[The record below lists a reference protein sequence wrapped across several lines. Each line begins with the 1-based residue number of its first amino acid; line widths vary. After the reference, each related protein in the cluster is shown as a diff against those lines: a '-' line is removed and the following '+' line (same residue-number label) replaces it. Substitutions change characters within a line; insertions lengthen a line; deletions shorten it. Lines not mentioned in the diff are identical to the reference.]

1 MTDAAGPAPIEPNP
15 APVSQPLAAA
25 IEPLTKGYRRY
36 ALGMLLVIYTLNFL
50 DRQIVNILAEDIKR
64 DLHLA
69 DWQLGMMTGFA
80 FAIFYT
86 ILGIPI
92 ARFAEKSNRP
102 AIIAGSVAVWSVFT
116 VLCGYAQSF
125 WSMVLL
131 RIGVGIGEAG
141 CTPPSHSLI
150 TDYVPREKRASAI
163 AFYSIGTP
171 LGTLIGLAM
180 GGLIADAYGWRAA
193 FLVAGAPGVL
203 FAILAFFTL
212 PEPRKKLKAD
222 LAARA
227 AAPAIS
233 FGAALTVLMA
243 KKTFWLI
250 AFAAAIKAFIGYGHA
265 PFTASFFFRSHGP
278 QLVELAAWLSDIL
291 STLISLLPFV
301 HVDFELGVRGFLGLA
316 LSAVGGTAGV
326 FGAWLGGYIADKL
339 GARDLRAYVVVPAI
353 ASLVT
358 IPIYI
363 AGILI
368 GDAGAAVL
376 ILAIPA
382 VLGTLWYGPVY
393 ATAQSIVEPHMRATC
408 AAILLFIINL
418 IGLGLGPLAVG
429 IMSDVIAAMTFAP
442 SGLGDFGSACPGGIA
457 PKGSA
462 VALMQA
468 CAGASTDGVRWALI
482 LSTALGLVA
491 FALFWQ
497 ARKTIREEMVS

>member
-1 MTDAAGPAPIEPNP
+1 MTDAAAPPAAEPNP
-15 APVSQPLAAA
+15 APVDTHTAL

-64 DLHLA
+64 DLQLA

-86 ILGIPI
+86 VLGIPI
-92 ARFAEKSNRP
+92 ARLAEKSNRP
-102 AIIAGSVAVWSVFT
+102 RIIAVSVAVWSAFT
-116 VLCGYAQSF
+116 ALSGYAQNF
-125 WSMVLL
+125 WQLILL
-131 RIGVGIGEAG
+131 RIGVGVGEAG
-141 CTPPSHSLI
+141 CTPPAHSLI

-180 GGLIADAYGWRAA
+180 GGLVADAYGWRAA
-193 FLVAGAPGVL
+193 FLVAGAPGVIV
-203 FAILAFFTL
+203 AILAFLTL
-212 PEPRKKLKAD
+212 PEPRKKLQAD

-227 AAPAIS
+227 AAPQIS
-233 FGAALTVLMA
+233 FSDGLKVLMG

-265 PFTASFFFRSHGP
+265 PFTASFFFRDHAA
-278 QLVELAAWLSDIL
+278 QLVELAAWLSNVL
-291 STLISLLPFV
+291 SVAFSALPFV
-301 HVDFELGVRGFLGLA
+301 EVKFELGVRGFLGLA

-326 FGAWLGGYIADKL
+326 IGAWLGGVIADKL
-339 GARDLRAYVVVPAI
+339 GAKDIRAYVIVPAI
-353 ASLVT
+353 ASIIT

-363 AGILI
+363 LGVTV
-368 GDAGAAVL
+368 GHAGAAVL
-376 ILAIPA
+376 ILALPA

-418 IGLGLGPLAVG
+418 IGLGLGPVAVG
-429 IMSDVIAAMTFAP
+429 LLSDFIAGMQFAP
-442 SGLGDFGSACPGGIA
+442 YALGDFGSACPGGVA

-462 VALMQA
+462 GALTQA
-468 CAGASTDGVRWALI
+468 CQVASTEGVRWALI
-482 LSTALGLVA
+482 LSTLIGVVAAL
-491 FALFWQ
+491 LFWL